1 MTMSA
6 HNTQTKGKSG
16 DRPAQA
22 AKDFAQQ
29 GAQFG
34 QDLAEKSEAAA
45 EAAGKSVQQSYASA
59 ASDAAD
65 FNAQWIEMVRA
76 NTNASLDFAHQL
88 IAAKSPSEALE
99 LTAAHTRRQFEN
111 FMQQSQQLSSL
122 AQKATS
128 DAVKPLQDGMKKA
141 FDKAA

>member
-1 MTMSA
+1 MA
-6 HNTQTKGKSG
+6 ENTQTKTRNA

-22 AKDFAQQ
+22 VKDFAQQ
-29 GAQFG
+29 GASSAKE
-34 QDLAEKSEAAA
+34 LADKSEAVA
-45 EAAGKSVQQSYASA
+45 EEAGKSFQKSYENA

-65 FNAQWIEMVRA
+65 FRAQWIEMVRT

-99 LTAAHTRRQFEN
+99 LMAAHTRRQFES
-111 FMQQSQQLSSL
+111 FMQQSQQLTELS
-122 AQKATS
+122 QKAVTG
-128 DAVKPLQDGMKKA
+128 AVKPMQDGMKKA